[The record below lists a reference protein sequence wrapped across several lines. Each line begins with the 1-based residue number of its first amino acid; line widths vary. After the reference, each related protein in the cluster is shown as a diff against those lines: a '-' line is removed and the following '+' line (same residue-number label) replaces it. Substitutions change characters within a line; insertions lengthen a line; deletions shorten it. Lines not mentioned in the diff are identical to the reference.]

1 MNENKTA
8 APDLSL
14 AIKTLIRYKR
24 EKAEIESRIASEGDI
39 WRAVYEGGESSS
51 WIFNSIVNKHA
62 DVIDSIPSCVCLPRE
77 KRDEKYAETLS
88 KIIPVITQRCGF
100 EQTYSDNCWE
110 KLKHGTAVYGVF
122 WNNALE
128 DGLGDIDIRALALE
142 DIFWEIGAQD
152 IQDSKNLFIVSHSDI
167 DALEATFGVDYGQ
180 LREQDSSLAS
190 SLGMSAADGKCLVV
204 DWYYKKYLPDGSARL
219 HLCKFIGDRVL
230 YSSENDPSCPYG
242 WYEHG
247 QYPIVFDRMYPTG
260 QAYGFGVIA
269 TSAEAQRYI
278 NRIDAN
284 ILEYT
289 DWASRVRFWAKR
301 SLGVNEKEFLDL
313 DRSIVEV
320 EGDID
325 EEKLRQIEI
334 SPMNDSVMDAKLL
347 KIEELKTVTGSLDIS
362 QGGISGGIT
371 AASAISILREAGAK
385 ASRDGIEETYRAYV
399 RIITLV
405 VELIRQ
411 FYDETRVFR
420 IVGDNG
426 AREYLGFCGK
436 SIRTGEDGYRPH
448 FDIEINAVKKA
459 PSESEK
465 KNKFAKE
472 LYDSGAFRPENA
484 AQTLLMLEMM
494 DFEGVG
500 LLKASIRSLY
510 GDGKEERND

>member
-1 MNENKTA
+1 MNEHKTSY
-8 APDLSL
+8 PDLAV

-24 EKAEIESRIASEGDI
+24 EKAELESRIASEEDI
-39 WRAVYEGGESSS
+39 WRAVYTGGESSS

-77 KRDEKYAETLS
+77 KCDEKHAEALS

-110 KLKHGTAVYGVF
+110 KLKHGTAAYGVF

-128 DGLGDIDIRALALE
+128 DGIGDVDVRALSVSDLY
-142 DIFWEIGAQD
+142 WEIGVLD
-152 IQDSKNLFIVSHSDI
+152 IQDSKNLFILSLGDI
-167 DALEATFGVDYGQ
+167 DALEATWGLDYSE
-180 LREQDSSLAS
+180 LREQDSALAS
-190 SLGMSAADGKCLVV
+190 SLGTSVSNGKCLIV
-204 DWYYKKYLPDGSARL
+204 DWYYKRYLADGSSVL
-219 HLCKFIGDRVL
+219 HLCKFVGDRIL
-230 YSSENDPSCPYG
+230 YSSESDPSCTEG
-242 WYEHG
+242 WYQHG

-260 QAYGFGVIA
+260 QAHGFGIIA
-269 TSAEAQRYI
+269 TSAQAQRYI
-278 NRIDAN
+278 NRIDSN
-284 ILEYT
+284 MLEYA

-334 SPMNDSVMDAKLL
+334 SPINDSVMNAKLL
-347 KIEELKTVTGSLDIS
+347 KIEELKTVTGSLDVS

-399 RIITLV
+399 KVIGLV
-405 VELIRQ
+405 IELIRQ
-411 FYDETRVFR
+411 FYDETRIFR
-420 IVGDNG
+420 IVGEDG
-426 AREYLGFCGK
+426 TGEYLGFSGK
-436 SIRTGEDGYRPH
+436 SIRGGDEGRRPH

-472 LYDSGAFRPENA
+472 LYDAGAFRPENA

-500 LLKASIRSLY
+500 MLKASIRSLY
-510 GDGKEERND
+510 CDGREKSDD

>member
-1 MNENKTA
+1 MNEQKTA
-8 APDLSL
+8 VPDLSL

-24 EKAEIESRIASEGDI
+24 EKAELESRIASEGDI
-39 WRAVYEGGESSS
+39 WRAVYTGGESSS

-62 DVIDSIPSCVCLPRE
+62 DIIDSIPSCVCLPRE

-100 EQTYSDNCWE
+100 EQTYSDNSWE

-128 DGLGDIDIRALALE
+128 DGLGDVDIRALAME
-142 DIFWEIGAQD
+142 NIYWEIGATD
-152 IQDSKNLFIVSHSDI
+152 IQDSKNLFVVTLGDI
-167 DALEATFGVDYGQ
+167 DELEARYDVDYDE
-180 LREQDSSLAS
+180 LREQDSALVS
-190 SLGMSAADGKCLVV
+190 SLGMSASDGKCVVV
-204 DWYYKKYLPDGSARL
+204 DWYYKKYLPDGSVVL
-219 HLCKFIGDRVL
+219 HLRKFIGDRIL
-230 YSSENDPSCPYG
+230 YSSESDPSCVGG

-269 TSAEAQRYI
+269 TSVEAQRYI
-278 NRIDAN
+278 NRLDAN
-284 ILEYT
+284 MLEYA

-334 SPMNDSVMDAKLL
+334 SPIDDSVMNAKLL
-347 KIEELKTVTGSLDIS
+347 KIEELKTVTGSLDVS

-399 RIITLV
+399 RMITLV
-405 VELIRQ
+405 IELIRQ
-411 FYDETRVFR
+411 FYDENRVFR
-420 IVGDNG
+420 IIGEDG
-426 AREYLGFCGK
+426 EREYLGFTGK
-436 SIRTGEDGYRPH
+436 SIRADESGYRPH

-465 KNKFAKE
+465 KNQFAKA
-472 LYDSGAFRPENA
+472 LYDAGAFRPENA

-500 LLKASIRSLY
+500 MLKASIRSLY
-510 GDGKEERND
+510 GDGKEEKND

>member
-24 EKAEIESRIASEGDI
+24 EKAELESRIASEGDI
-39 WRAVYEGGESSS
+39 WRAVYTGGESSS

-110 KLKHGTAVYGVF
+110 KLKHGTAAYGVF

-142 DIFWEIGAQD
+142 DIFWEIGVGD
-152 IQDSKNLFIVSHSDI
+152 IQDSQNLFIVSHSDI
-167 DALEATFGVDYGQ
+167 DALEAAFGVDYGQ

-190 SLGMSAADGKCLVV
+190 SLGMSTADGKCLVV
-204 DWYYKKYLPDGSARL
+204 DWYYKKYLPDGISQL

-230 YSSENDPSCPYG
+230 YSSESDPSCPCG

-260 QAYGFGVIA
+260 QAHGFGVIA

-347 KIEELKTVTGSLDIS
+347 KIEELKTVTGSLDVS

-385 ASRDGIEETYRAYV
+385 ASRDGIEETYRAYI
-399 RIITLV
+399 RIIALV

-420 IVGDNG
+420 IVGDDG

-436 SIRTGEDGYRPH
+436 SIRAGEDGYRPH
-448 FDIEINAVKKA
+448 FDIEISAVKKA

-500 LLKASIRSLY
+500 MLKASIRSLY
-510 GDGKEERND
+510 GDGKEEDND